1 MNLLKDCV
9 VTNKNVILRI
19 DINVPIIDGKIT
31 DDTRIRAVIPT
42 IKYLIENQAKV
53 ILISHFG
60 RPKGKRVESM
70 SLKQLVLR
78 IEELLGQKINF
89 SDDCVGEK
97 TQKEVS
103 ETGYGEVILLE
114 NLRFHQ
120 EETKND
126 PEFSRQLASLG
137 NLFVND
143 AFSCSHRYHA
153 SIVGIAGILKSC
165 AGLLLGKEIENLQNL
180 ISSPKKPVLAI
191 VGGSKVSTKIDLINA
206 LTTKANFI
214 FIAGGMANTFLY
226 AMGNNVGKSLCE
238 KELKDVALE
247 ILENSQK
254 NGCEIILP
262 KDVVICKKLENGT
275 EVQNISA
282 AKVTNDD
289 IIADAGSQTII
300 DLENRL
306 ENIKTVVWNGP
317 LGAFEIKPFD
327 KSTNDLAKIVAL
339 KTRAGSLISVAGGG
353 DVVSALNYSG
363 FINDFS
369 YISTAG
375 GAFLE
380 WLEGKSLPGIE
391 VL

>member
-1 MNLLKDCV
+1 
-9 VTNKNVILRI
+9 
-19 DINVPIIDGKIT
+19 
-31 DDTRIRAVIPT
+31 
-42 IKYLIENQAKV
+42 
-53 ILISHFG
+53 
-60 RPKGKRVESM
+60 
-70 SLKQLVLR
+70 
-78 IEELLGQKINF
+78 
-89 SDDCVGEK
+89 
-97 TQKEVS
+97 
-103 ETGYGEVILLE
+103 
-114 NLRFHQ
+114 
-120 EETKND
+120 
-126 PEFSRQLASLG
+126 
-137 NLFVND
+137 
-143 AFSCSHRYHA
+143 
-153 SIVGIAGILKSC
+153 
-165 AGLLLGKEIENLQNL
+165 
-180 ISSPKKPVLAI
+180 
-191 VGGSKVSTKIDLINA
+191 
-206 LTTKANFI
+206 
-214 FIAGGMANTFLY
+214 
-226 AMGNNVGKSLCE
+226 
-238 KELKDVALE
+238 
-247 ILENSQK
+247 
-254 NGCEIILP
+254 
-262 KDVVICKKLENGT
+262 VVICKKLENGT